1 MTTYASRP
9 QTRDDHVAQI
19 RTYLGLRSYAAA
31 DSDAL
36 RTYLIQRA
44 MHRDDA
50 GVLIAEAE
58 DWLRRARIL
67 FPAVS
72 TLQRLVGYA
81 RMVAEEQIQQVVMRQ
96 LQPAQIANLEALLT
110 RSQGRRGS
118 TFAWLKTAAP
128 AASVNAIGELL
139 SKRATILA
147 LTVTDLDLRVL
158 NRNRV
163 RQFAQLGHS
172 YHAGSLKRF
181 DPPKRYV
188 ILVCLLQ
195 DLIQEVTDDI
205 IEMLDVLIGR
215 IFSQSE
221 KERDEEFKQQGKH
234 INAKLI
240 LFRTITAIVLDRDI
254 PDDQVRQQAFGAIPA
269 EALQRAYDESAAL
282 VQPEDFNI
290 FAFVV
295 KRYSHLRSFLVDVL
309 DAIPFTGTD
318 AARPTLD
325 ALAFINHLD
334 TTKPRWKKLP
344 PEVPLSFLD
353 DRWRLSKK
361 PLGQGGSTK
370 DHWMFVR

>member
-1 MTTYASRP
+1 MADTPTQLPLFAPSEDEEVAAQIEARRLRPLAQLWTPEALSRSFLLSHDDIAQIRTCHGSHNRLGFALQLALIRFLHIVLPNFVRVPEPIIHFISLQLDINPSALTTYASRP

-58 DWLRRARIL
+58 DWLRRAHIL

-147 LTVTDLDLRVL
+147 LSVTDLDLRVL

-240 LFRTITAIVLDRDI
+240 LVRTITAIVRDRVS
-254 PDDQVRQQAFGAIPA
+254 PDDQVREQAFG
-269 EALQRAYDESAAL
+269 R
-282 VQPEDFNI
+282 ED
-290 FAFVV
+290 
-295 KRYSHLRSFLVDVL
+295 RR
-309 DAIPFTGTD
+309 
-318 AARPTLD
+318 
-325 ALAFINHLD
+325 
-334 TTKPRWKKLP
+334 
-344 PEVPLSFLD
+344 
-353 DRWRLSKK
+353 
-361 PLGQGGSTK
+361 
-370 DHWMFVR
+370 